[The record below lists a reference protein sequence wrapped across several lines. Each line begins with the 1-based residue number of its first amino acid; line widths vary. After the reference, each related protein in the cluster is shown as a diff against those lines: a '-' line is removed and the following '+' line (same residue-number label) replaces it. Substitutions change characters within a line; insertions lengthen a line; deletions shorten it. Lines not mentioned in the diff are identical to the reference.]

1 MIKEYV
7 LNWLYRLLDLPLDS
21 FDLEDDTND
30 IIEE

>member
-1 MIKEYV
+1 MKEYI
-7 LNWLYRLLDLPLDS
+7 LSLLERLLGLPQDP